1 MNLLGLGEAAA
12 LGTALCWSASSVFF
26 TFASRGVGSVVL
38 NRTRLLVALALLSLL
53 HTAAFGAPLPLT
65 AESSRWIWL
74 GLSGVVGLA
83 IGDAFLFQAYV
94 WIGARLTM
102 LVMSAVPVISAGL
115 AWIALGE
122 RLVAAQWAGV
132 ALTVGGIAAVV
143 SERPAPNAGG
153 PAVSPDLRRGL
164 LFALG
169 AAIGQAGG
177 LILARQGLGGDFPAL
192 SGNVIRMCCA
202 AAALWAVTLLRGQ
215 GRATAERLRG
225 APRAWLPILGGS
237 FFGPTI
243 GVWLS
248 LLAIQHTRIGVASTI
263 MALPPVFLLP
273 IGRWVFGERVGLRA
287 VAGTLVAIGG
297 VALLVSA

>member
-12 LGTALCWSASSVFF
+12 LGTALCWSASAVFF
-26 TFASRGVGSVVL
+26 TFGSRGVGSVVL
-38 NRTRLLVALALLSLL
+38 NRTRLLVALTLLSLL
-53 HTAAFGAPLPLT
+53 HTAAFGAPLPLG
-65 AESSRWIWL
+65 AEGQRWLWL

-115 AWIALGE
+115 AWAVLGE
-122 RLVAAQWAGV
+122 RLGATQWAAV

-143 SERPAPNAGG
+143 SERPAVNAGQA
-153 PAVSPDLRRGL
+153 AVSPDLRRGL

-169 AAIGQAGG
+169 AAVGQAGG

-192 SGNVIRMCCA
+192 SGNVIRMLCA
-202 AAALWAVTLLRGQ
+202 AAALWALTLLRGEA
-215 GRATAERLRG
+215 RATVERLRA

-237 FFGPTI
+237 FFGPTL

-248 LLAIQHTRIGVASTI
+248 LLSIQNTRIGIASTI
-263 MALPPVFLLP
+263 MPCRRSSCCRSGAGCSASASACAPWPA
-273 IGRWVFGERVGLRA
+273 RWWP
-287 VAGTLVAIGG
+287 
-297 VALLVSA
+297 SAAWRCC